1 MRKETKE
8 VSVLSKR
15 YSIGEVSEICGV
27 PIKTLRYYDEIGLL
41 TPEYRN
47 QESKYRYYS
56 KGQMIN
62 LFIIRQFRTLGLSL
76 KEIKQLF
83 ADVNI
88 QEMEKAINRRLR
100 EISEEINKLENCKA
114 AGENL
119 MNRLHRGGDILS
131 QYNGEF
137 ASAYNE
143 ALEQINIEK
152 IPEAKM
158 IFSRSVME
166 KYENAEVSLDRWIEI
181 TDKCM
186 DLKLSIQSP
195 IIVTYYGEI
204 LEQYLMKDCDVEF
217 GVLVGDEK
225 VSGEDFRIF
234 GGFEAITKIH
244 VGKYSEIIKSHVSM
258 IQWMNQN
265 GYELAGPVSEE
276 FIISPVDIDNENEH
290 ITKIIMPVR
299 KCKQEKEKQSNSR
312 NRKKS
317 V

>member
-1 MRKETKE
+1 
-8 VSVLSKR
+8 
-15 YSIGEVSEICGV
+15 
-27 PIKTLRYYDEIGLL
+27 
-41 TPEYRN
+41 
-47 QESKYRYYS
+47 
-56 KGQMIN
+56 
-62 LFIIRQFRTLGLSL
+62 
-76 KEIKQLF
+76 
-83 ADVNI
+83 
-88 QEMEKAINRRLR
+88 
-100 EISEEINKLENCKA
+100 
-114 AGENL
+114 
-119 MNRLHRGGDILS
+119 
-131 QYNGEF
+131 
-137 ASAYNE
+137 
-143 ALEQINIEK
+143 
-152 IPEAKM
+152 M
-158 IFSRSVME
+158 IFSRNVME

-195 IIVTYYGEI
+195 IIVTYYGEV

-225 VSGEDFRIF
+225 ASGEDFRTF

-299 KCKQEKEKQSNSR
+299 KCKQEKEKQSNNR

-317 V
+317 R